1 MDLGETGEFDG
12 YFLWLCSLVDADLE
26 RYSELLYILYNIEYR
41 WSIRQDESRATE
53 GIMLRDE
60 YYLSSNMEEY
70 WVLDWD
76 GPCSVLEALIPLARR
91 MDDILTDE
99 FTGDRSRVWFWRF
112 IENLG
117 LRPYDN
123 NHLLN
128 DIYDACEYDVQ
139 LIVNKWLDREFEFDG
154 TGSIFPVPGA
164 VGDQREI
171 STIYQMYNYV
181 NVNSAEA

>member
-1 MDLGETGEFDG
+1 MVKGTDEFDG
-12 YFLWLCSLVDADLE
+12 YFLWLCSLIDADLD
-26 RYSELLYILYNIEYR
+26 RYSELLYILYNMEYR

-53 GIMLRDE
+53 GLMLRDE
-60 YYLSSNMEEY
+60 YYQLTDKEAS
-70 WVLDWD
+70 WVLEGDW
-76 GPCSVLEALIPLARR
+76 PCNVLEALIPLSRR
-91 MDDILTDE
+91 MDDTLTDE
-99 FTGDRSRVWFWRF
+99 YHGDRSRVWFWEF

-117 LRPYDN
+117 LRQYDN
-123 NHLLN
+123 QHLKN

-139 LIVNKWLDREFEFDG
+139 IIVNRWLDRRFDFDG

-181 NVNSAEA
+181 CAKYAE